1 MALDL
6 QRTAQEVIM
15 RKHLVTL
22 PEVILIAA
30 TRGMIGFGAGLL
42 LSDRL
47 GRDRR
52 RPVGWTLLAVGVAST
67 IPLALQLFRGRG
79 VDDPRHA

>member
-1 MALDL
+1 
-6 QRTAQEVIM
+6 M

-30 TRGMIGFGAGLL
+30 TRGMIGLGAGLL
-42 LSDRL
+42 VSDRF

-52 RPVGWTLLAVGVAST
+52 RPVGWTLLTVGLVST
-67 IPLALQLFRGRG
+67 IPLALQLLRGRG
-79 VDDPRHA
+79 VDDPRSA

>member
-1 MALDL
+1 
-6 QRTAQEVIM
+6 M
-15 RKHLVTL
+15 RKHLVTF
-22 PEVILIAA
+22 PEVVLIAA

-42 LSDRL
+42 LSDRF

-52 RPVGWTLLAVGVAST
+52 KTVGWTLLAMGAVST
-67 IPLALQLFRGRG
+67 IPLALQLLRGRG

>member
-1 MALDL
+1 
-6 QRTAQEVIM
+6 M

-22 PEVILIAA
+22 PEVALIAA

-47 GRDRR
+47 GRDHR
-52 RPVGWTLLAVGVAST
+52 RPVGWTLLAVGLLST
-67 IPLALQLFRGRG
+67 IPLALQLLRDRG
-79 VDDPRHA
+79 VDDPRSP